1 MIRGVQSLNAVIGG
15 RGRVLRVAWVV
26 LSVLVSGGFSGLAAQ
41 SDPVPEPV
49 PDPAPGPWVQD
60 LAQARVTIKDLGPR
74 FVDQAT
80 LQGGNAYRDVGAM
93 LERQG
98 IVSLKVIRD
107 PGNSHGGEIPQ
118 CIMMGTYRPGDSST
132 GCMLLRVDGR
142 NAPQTQVA
150 GLPPERM
157 LAVVVLRG
165 REATRLVGSSGRA
178 GAVLIYTRW

>member
-1 MIRGVQSLNAVIGG
+1 MVKGVQALKAAIGG

-26 LSVLVSGGFSGLAAQ
+26 FPVLMLGGVSDLAGQ
-41 SDPVPEPV
+41 SDPV
-49 PDPAPGPWVQD
+49 PDPAPGPWTQD
-60 LAQARVTIKDLGPR
+60 LAQARVTIEDLGSR

-80 LQGGNAYRDVGAM
+80 LQNGNSYRDVGAV
-93 LERQG
+93 LDRQG
-98 IVSLKVIRD
+98 IVGLKVFRD
-107 PGNSHGGEIPQ
+107 PGNSHGGEIPL
-118 CIMMGTYRPGDSST
+118 CIMMGTHRPGDPTSA
-132 GCMLLRVDGR
+132 CMLLRIDGR
-142 NAPQTQVA
+142 NAPQAQVA